1 MKPPTA
7 PTPAKRIQRGIPAVI
22 AMAALLLAAT
32 ACAPSTATSQ
42 SIPSTPAGGSAGNGT
57 GVPALAVND
66 AAAAL
71 LPESIKS
78 TKVLRV
84 AIPTNEPPTQFY
96 REGTQDMTGTNPDIA
111 RLLGEALGVKVEIQV
126 ANFDSIIPGIAAGR
140 YDMTVSSMTPTE
152 KRMEVLDFVDYMQ
165 MGNSIA
171 VAKGNPHGITDQHAL
186 CGKKL
191 GLLTGS
197 YQLTVNVPEYDKACT
212 AGGKETIQRSEF
224 QDTRQAISAL
234 SSGRLDAVLGDS
246 PILNFAATQNP
257 QIEIASKYDFTP
269 VGVGMP
275 KDSGLVKA
283 VSAALSGVIQSDSYL
298 KVLGKYGLESSA
310 ITDARVNFAQ

>member
-1 MKPPTA
+1 MN
-7 PTPAKRIQRGIPAVI
+7 TPASTPPKKLIRRGIPAVM
-22 AMAALLLAAT
+22 ATAALLLAAT

-42 SIPSTPAGGSAGNGT
+42 SAPSTPSGDSAGSGT
-57 GVPALAVND
+57 EVPVLAVNE
-66 AAAAL
+66 AAAQL

-78 TKVLRV
+78 SKVLRV

-111 RLLGEALGVKVEIQV
+111 RLIGQALGVKVEIQV

-140 YDMTVSSMTPTE
+140 YDMTVSSMTPTQ

-165 MGNSIA
+165 MGTAIA
-171 VAKGNPHGITDQHAL
+171 VTAGNPLGIDSEGSL
-186 CGKKL
+186 CGKKV

-197 YQLTVNVPEYDKACT
+197 YQLTVNVPETNKACS
-212 AGGKETIQRSEF
+212 AGGKEQIQTSEF

-234 SSGRLDAVLGDS
+234 TSGRLDAVLADQ
-246 PILNFAATQNP
+246 PILNFASAQNSQVEVATT
-257 QIEIASKYDFTP
+257 YDFAA
-269 VGVGMP
+269 VGVGLP
-275 KDSGLVKA
+275 KDSGLVKS
-283 VSAALSGVIQSDSYL
+283 VGAALSAVVTSDSYRT
-298 KVLGKYGLESSA
+298 VLGKYGLESSA

>member
-1 MKPPTA
+1 MK
-7 PTPAKRIQRGIPAVI
+7 TPISPRIQRTRSGLPAAAVVI
-22 AMAALLLAAT
+22 SALLLALT
-32 ACAPSTATSQ
+32 ACGAQAPASSTSD
-42 SIPSTPAGGSAGNGT
+42 AGQAT
-57 GVPALAVND
+57 GVPALAVNE
-66 AAAAL
+66 AAAKL
-71 LPESIKS
+71 LPESIKA
-78 TKVLRV
+78 TRVLRV

-96 REGTQDMTGTNPDIA
+96 REGTQEMTGTNPDVA
-111 RLLGEALGVKVEIQV
+111 RLIGETLGVKVEIQV
-126 ANFDSIIPGIAAGR
+126 ANFDSIIPGLAAGR
-140 YDMTVSSMTPTE
+140 YDMTVSSMTPTA

-171 VAKGNPHGITDQHAL
+171 VPSGNPLGISSEGSL
-186 CGKKL
+186 CGKKV

-197 YQLTVNVPEYDKACT
+197 YQLAVNVPAIDEDCT
-212 AGGKETIQRSEF
+212 AAGNGTIQRSEF

-234 SSGRLDAVLGDS
+234 TSGRLDAVLADS
-246 PILNFAATQNP
+246 PILDFAASQNP

-275 KDSGLVKA
+275 KDSGMVKA
-283 VSAALSGVIQSDSYL
+283 VSAALDSVIKSDSYL

>member
-1 MKPPTA
+1 MKTPPVTPRTQRTRLGASAALVTAALMLSVTACGPTA
-7 PTPAKRIQRGIPAVI
+7 PAS
-22 AMAALLLAAT
+22 
-32 ACAPSTATSQ
+32 STS
-42 SIPSTPAGGSAGNGT
+42 SGEAGQGT
-57 GVPALAVND
+57 GVPALAVNEE
-66 AAAAL
+66 AAAL

-96 REGTQDMTGTNPDIA
+96 REGTQDMTGTNPDVA
-111 RLLGEALGVKVEIQV
+111 RLIGEALGVKVDIQV
-126 ANFDSIIPGIAAGR
+126 ANFDSIIPGMAAGR
-140 YDMTVSSMTPTE
+140 YDMTVSSMTPTT

-171 VAKGNPHGITDQHAL
+171 VPSGNPLGVSSEGSL
-186 CGKKL
+186 CGKKV

-197 YQLTVNVPEYDKACT
+197 YQLSVNVPAVDEDCT
-212 AGGKETIQRSEF
+212 AAGDGIIQRSEF

-234 SSGRLDAVLGDS
+234 TSGRLDAVLADS
-246 PILNFAATQNP
+246 PILDFAATQNP
-257 QIEIASKYDFTP
+257 AIEIASKYDFTP
-269 VGVGMP
+269 VGVGLP
-275 KDSGLVKA
+275 KDSGMVKA
-283 VSAALSGVIQSDSYL
+283 VSAALDAVITSDSYL

>member
-1 MKPPTA
+1 MKTPPAAPRTRRTRPGLPAAVVTAALMLAVTACGPTA
-7 PTPAKRIQRGIPAVI
+7 PAS
-22 AMAALLLAAT
+22 
-32 ACAPSTATSQ
+32 STS
-42 SIPSTPAGGSAGNGT
+42 GGGQGT
-57 GVPALAVND
+57 GVPALAVNE
-66 AAAAL
+66 AAAKL
-71 LPESIKS
+71 LPESIKA

-96 REGTQDMTGTNPDIA
+96 REGTQEMTGTNPDVA
-111 RLLGEALGVKVEIQV
+111 RLIGEALGVKVEIQV
-126 ANFDSIIPGIAAGR
+126 ANFDSIIPGLAAGR
-140 YDMTVSSMTPTE
+140 YDMTVSSMTPTA

-171 VAKGNPHGITDQHAL
+171 VPSGNPLGVSSEGSL
-186 CGKKL
+186 CGKKV

-197 YQLTVNVPEYDKACT
+197 YQLAVNVPAVDEDCT
-212 AGGKETIQRSEF
+212 AAGSGTIQRSEF

-234 SSGRLDAVLGDS
+234 TSGRLDAVLADS
-246 PILNFAATQNP
+246 PILDFAASQNP
-257 QIEIASKYDFTP
+257 QIGIAAKYDFTP

-275 KDSGLVKA
+275 KDSGMVKA
-283 VSAALSGVIQSDSYL
+283 VSAALDAVIKSDSYL

>member
-1 MKPPTA
+1 MKTLSV
-7 PTPAKRIQRGIPAVI
+7 PAHRQRSLPAARAAVVI
-22 AMAALLLAAT
+22 SALMLTVT
-32 ACAPSTATSQ
+32 ACGTQAPAASTSD
-42 SIPSTPAGGSAGNGT
+42 AGPGT
-57 GVPALAVND
+57 GVPALAVNE
-66 AAAAL
+66 AAAQL
-71 LPESIKS
+71 LPDSIKS

-96 REGTQDMTGTNPDIA
+96 REGTQDMTGTNPDVA
-111 RLLGEALGVKVEIQV
+111 RLIGEALGVKVEIQV
-126 ANFDSIIPGIAAGR
+126 ANFDSIIPGMAAGR
-140 YDMTVSSMTPTE
+140 YDMTVSSMTPTT

-171 VAKGNPHGITDQHAL
+171 VPSGNPLGVSSEASL
-186 CGKKL
+186 CGKKV

-197 YQLTVNVPEYDKACT
+197 YQLAVNVPAVDEKCTT
-212 AGGKETIQRSEF
+212 AGSGTVQRSEF

-234 SSGRLDAVLGDS
+234 TSGRLDAVLADS
-246 PILNFAATQNP
+246 PILDFAATQNP
-257 QIEIASKYDFTP
+257 AIEIASKYDFTP
-269 VGVGMP
+269 VGVGIP

-283 VSAALSGVIQSDSYL
+283 VSAALNAVITSDSYL

>member
-1 MKPPTA
+1 MKTPPVTPRTQRTRLGASAAVVTAALMLSVTACGPTA
-7 PTPAKRIQRGIPAVI
+7 P
-22 AMAALLLAAT
+22 AA
-32 ACAPSTATSQ
+32 STSD
-42 SIPSTPAGGSAGNGT
+42 GGQGT
-57 GVPALAVND
+57 GVPALAVNE
-66 AAAAL
+66 AAAQL
-71 LPESIKS
+71 LPDSIKS

-96 REGTQDMTGTNPDIA
+96 REGTQDMTGTNPDVA
-111 RLLGEALGVKVEIQV
+111 RLIGEALGLKVEIQV

-140 YDMTVSSMTPTE
+140 YDMTVSSMTPTT

-171 VAKGNPHGITDQHAL
+171 VPSGNPLDVSSEGSL
-186 CGKKL
+186 CGKKV

-197 YQLTVNVPEYDKACT
+197 YQLSVNVPAVDEDCT
-212 AGGKETIQRSEF
+212 AAGTGTVQRSEF

-234 SSGRLDAVLGDS
+234 TSGRLDAVLADS
-246 PILNFAATQNP
+246 PILDFAATQNP
-257 QIEIASKYDFTP
+257 AIEIAAKYDFTP

-283 VSAALSGVIQSDSYL
+283 VSAALNAVIKSDSYL